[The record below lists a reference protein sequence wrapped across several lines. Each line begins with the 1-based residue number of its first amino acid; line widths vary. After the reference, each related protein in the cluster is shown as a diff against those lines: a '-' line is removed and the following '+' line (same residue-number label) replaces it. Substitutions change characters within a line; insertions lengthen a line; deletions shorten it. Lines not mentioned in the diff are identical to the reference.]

1 MLWSILGPLLGPVLE
16 RVIPDVNAR
25 AAAKEA
31 MQSAVEQ
38 GDLEVI
44 KAQLGVQVQEAA
56 SASVFVAGARPFLLW
71 VCGAGV
77 AILMFMYLVMPWL
90 AALFG
95 LPLPP
100 AVEPQVIDLLLYLT
114 ASLCGIRAFEGW
126 KGVKRERL

>member
-1 MLWSILGPLLGPVLE
+1 MLWSILGPLLGPVLD

-31 MQSAVEQ
+31 MQTAVEQ

-44 KAQLGVQVQEAA
+44 KAQLGVQAQEAA
-56 SASVFVAGARPFLLW
+56 SSSVFVAGARPFLLW

-77 AILMFMYLVMPWL
+77 ALLLLMYLVMPWL
-90 AALFG
+90 SVIFG
-95 LPLPP
+95 FPLPP
-100 AVEPQVIDLLLYLT
+100 PVEPQVVDMLLYLT

-126 KGVKRERL
+126 KGVKRSRL